1 MPDYLQAVARTL
13 RLPLLRLAA
22 DMTVGV
28 MKTEIDQI
36 IHTHIPM
43 ATNAIPNNPAQIIYL
58 GTNMLAG
65 LTSLGTTLGITQINP
80 GDFQTVL
87 DGYINAEN
95 SFDAS
100 RSAKQTALD
109 GWKGATGALFD
120 WLLVV
125 RTVLAG
131 RFGNRWSTE
140 WAQAGFTNASSAVP
154 KRIEGQLDLALSLK
168 SFFTANPSWQVAS
181 MLVTAAQATTL
192 RSAALAAHQ
201 VVLTAEQN
209 IVTSR
214 ADRTLA
220 SDGLIA
226 MMRALIKI
234 LGATISATDVRWLA
248 FGLNIPATN
257 TTPGKPTGLTVS
269 LDATGALL
277 VQCDATPLGTRY
289 RWRMRVVGAQS
300 RYQLAARSVDPMATI
315 SNVLP
320 GDTVEVIVQAVNGT
334 LQGVASDAVTFTVPA
349 AVPAPAVAKKAEA
362 APAGEP
368 SNGNGN
374 GNGNGHS
381 IRGR

>member
-1 MPDYLQAVARTL
+1 
-13 RLPLLRLAA
+13 
-22 DMTVGV
+22 
-28 MKTEIDQI
+28 
-36 IHTHIPM
+36 M
-43 ATNAIPNNPAQIIYL
+43 AGNSVPNNPAQIIYL

-65 LTSLGTTLGITQINP
+65 LTSLGTSLGITQINP
-80 GDFQTVL
+80 EDFQTLL
-87 DGYINAEN
+87 DGYIGAEGG
-95 SFDAS
+95 FDAA
-100 RSAKQTALD
+100 RSARQTALD
-109 GWKGATGALFD
+109 GWKSANGALFD

-131 RFGNRWSTE
+131 RFGNRWSTA

-154 KRIEGQLDLALSLK
+154 RRIEGQLDLALSLK
-168 SFFTANPSWQVAS
+168 GFFAANPSWQVAS

-201 VVLTAEQN
+201 LVVAAEQN
-209 IVTSR
+209 TVTSG

-220 SDGLIA
+220 GDGLIA

-234 LGATISATDVRWLA
+234 LGATISKTDVRWLA

-269 LDATGALL
+269 LDASGALL

-289 RWRMRVVGAQS
+289 RWRSLLVGAQT

-315 SNVLP
+315 PNVLP
-320 GDTVEVIVQAVNGT
+320 GDTVQIVVQAVNGT

-349 AVPAPAVAKKAEA
+349 AVPAPAVAKKAEV
-362 APAGEP
+362 APEREP

-374 GNGNGHS
+374 GNGHGHS
-381 IRGR
+381 VRGR